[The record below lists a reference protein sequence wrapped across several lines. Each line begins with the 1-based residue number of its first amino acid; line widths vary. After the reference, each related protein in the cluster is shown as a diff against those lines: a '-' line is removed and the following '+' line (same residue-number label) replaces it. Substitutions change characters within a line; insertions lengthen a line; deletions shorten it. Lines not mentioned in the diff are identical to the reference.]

1 MTEKTKSSAGMK
13 LKIIS
18 PDQPFFEG
26 SVESII
32 AKTTDGYQGFL
43 KGRAACCVLLAEDG
57 DVKFRCTGG
66 AADLQGVGFG
76 AGTGDGDSVA
86 GSKTP
91 LPDAEGFLRA
101 KTKGGFAYV
110 NGDVTIFVDEVGW
123 AEN

>member
-32 AKTTDGYQGFL
+32 VKTTDGYQGFL

-66 AADLQGVGFG
+66 SAGFG
-76 AGTGDGDSVA
+76 AGTGGDSGA
-86 GSKTP
+86 GSKIP
-91 LPDAEGFLRA
+91 APDADGFLRA

>member
-32 AKTTDGYQGFL
+32 IKTTDGYQGFL

-66 AADLQGVGFG
+66 SAGLQGAGFG
-76 AGTGDGDSVA
+76 AGMGGDSGA
-86 GSKTP
+86 GSKIP
-91 LPDAEGFLRA
+91 APDADGFLRA

>member
-1 MTEKTKSSAGMK
+1 M
-13 LKIIS
+13 
-18 PDQPFFEG
+18 D
-26 SVESII
+26 SII
-32 AKTTDGYQGFL
+32 VKTTDGYQGFL

-66 AADLQGVGFG
+66 IAGLQGAVFG
-76 AGTGDGDSVA
+76 AGTDGDSGA

-91 LPDAEGFLRA
+91 APDADGFLRA

>member
-1 MTEKTKSSAGMK
+1 MAEKTNSSAGMK

-32 AKTTDGYQGFL
+32 VKTTDGYQGFL
-43 KGRAACCVLLAEDG
+43 KGRAACCVLLADDG

-66 AADLQGVGFG
+66 GAGLQEAGFG
-76 AGTGDGDSVA
+76 AGTGGGDSGA

-91 LPDAEGFLRA
+91 VPDADGFLRA
-101 KTKGGFAYV
+101 RTKGGFAYV
-110 NGDVTIFVDEVGW
+110 NGDVTIFVDEASW